1 MTSGLAIAEDLE
13 LPIDAVT
20 ETFGILA
27 KKGAGKSNAA
37 VVMAEEMHA
46 AGVPW
51 VAIDPKGDWWGLRAA
66 GDGQGPGLPIVVFGG
81 RHGDVPLE
89 PTAGA
94 LLADLVIEQRLT
106 CVLDVSEFTKADVR
120 RFLLAFA
127 DRLYRQADDDP
138 IHLFLEEAHEYLPQ
152 QVRGD
157 DAHLVNAWQRIVKQG
172 RFKGLGCTL
181 VTQRSAALNKD
192 VLTQVDTLIVLRTT
206 SPQDRAA
213 VKAWVDVHADSHD
226 MLATLP
232 SLESG
237 EAWVW
242 SPEFLGTL
250 TRIRFRRRSTFDSGA
265 TPKVGQK
272 RRTPATLADVDLAAI
287 KEQMAAT
294 IEKAKADD
302 PKHLRA
308 RIRELE
314 SQVIA
319 LRHLVDDFREAPA
332 PEPVVELVHV
342 PAVTAEALEEY
353 STVGGQL
360 LTLLSDIEGRLT
372 ELANQT
378 PQEGKQGQ
386 PTTRPS
392 APRATSAS
400 STTGRAPVARPS
412 TIQKPSPGHQRDTRP
427 ATDPGEAPSP
437 ARRRILTT
445 LVQLESINVTAP
457 PKNQV
462 ALFAGVSPKSSGYAN
477 NLGALRSAGLIDYPG
492 PGLVAITDTGR
503 AHADDVDVPLSDDE
517 LHDQVRTI
525 LTPAR
530 WRILEPLLGVYPD
543 AMDKGELAEHIG
555 VSSRSSGYANNLGAL
570 RSLGLIDYPGVGLVA
585 ATTMLFVE

>member
-1 MTSGLAIAEDLE
+1 MSLDIAPELQ

-51 VAIDPKGDWWGLRAA
+51 VAIDPKGDWWGLRAS
-66 GDGQGPGLPIVVFGG
+66 GDGTGPGLPIVVFGG

-94 LLADLVIEQRLT
+94 LIADLVLEQRLT

-127 DRLYRQADDDP
+127 DRLYRQADADP

-213 VKAWVDVHADSHD
+213 VKAWVDVHADSSD

-242 SPEFLGTL
+242 SPEFLGQL
-250 TRIRFRRRSTFDSGA
+250 VRIRFRRRRTFDSGA

-302 PKHLRA
+302 PKELRA
-308 RIRELE
+308 RIRDLERELAAARAE
-314 SQVIA
+314 T
-319 LRHLVDDFREAPA
+319 

-342 PAVTAEALEEY
+342 PVVTAEVLEQY
-353 STVGGQL
+353 SDVGGQL
-360 LTLLSDIEGRLT
+360 LTLLSDIEGRLN
-372 ELANQT
+372 ELADQT
-378 PQEGKQGQ
+378 SQEGKQGQ
-386 PTTRPS
+386 PTTRSS
-392 APRATSAS
+392 APRARSAS

-412 TIQKPSPGHQRDTRP
+412 TTQKPSPGHQRETRP
-427 ATDPGEAPSP
+427 ATDPGEALTLRAG
-437 ARRRILTT
+437 ARRMVESLGRMAPLRLTKSQWGT
-445 LVQLESINVTAP
+445 
-457 PKNQV
+457 V
-462 ALFAGVSPKSSGYAN
+462 AHLKTSGGTWSTY
-477 NLGALRSAGLIDYPG
+477 LSEIRRAGLIDETLAGYTLTDAGFDYLGGRPAPMTAAELQDHYRSILRSGARSMLDALIDSYPTPLTREELG
-492 PGLVAITDTGR
+492 EAAGLATSGGTFSTY
-503 AHADDVDVPLSDDE
+503 LSD
-517 LHDQVRTI
+517 
-525 LTPAR
+525 LTR
-530 WRILEPLLGVYPD
+530 NG
-543 AMDKGELAEHIG
+543 LAERIDGEIVATEVLMH
-555 VSSRSSGYANNLGAL
+555 GA
-570 RSLGLIDYPGVGLVA
+570 
-585 ATTMLFVE
+585 EQ

>member
-1 MTSGLAIAEDLE
+1 MSTLEISPDLS

-46 AGVPW
+46 AGIPW

-66 GDGQGPGLPIVVFGG
+66 GDGSGPGLPIVVFGG

-94 LLADLVIEQRLT
+94 LIADLVLQQGLT
-106 CVLDVSEFTKADVR
+106 CVLDVSEFSKANVR

-127 DRLYRQADDDP
+127 DRLYRQADQDP

-152 QVRGD
+152 QVRGE

-172 RFKGLGCTL
+172 RFKGIGCTL

-213 VKAWVDVHADSHD
+213 VKAWVDVHSDSHD

-242 SPEFLGTL
+242 SPEFLGQL
-250 TRIRFRRRSTFDSGA
+250 VRIRFRRRATFDSGA

-287 KEQMAAT
+287 KEQMAET
-294 IEKAKADD
+294 IEKSKVDD
-302 PKHLRA
+302 PKHLRT

-314 SQVIA
+314 QQLA
-319 LRHLVDDFREAPA
+319 AAATAQDRLRQA
-332 PEPVVELVHV
+332 EPIVELVHV
-342 PAVTAEALEEY
+342 PVVTAEALDQF
-353 STVGGQL
+353 SDVGGQL
-360 LTLLSDIEGRLT
+360 LTLLNDIGSRLT
-372 ELANQT
+372 KVAYQAS
-378 PQEGKQGQ
+378 QEGKQGQ
-386 PTTRPS
+386 PTTRSS

-400 STTGRAPVARPS
+400 STTGRVPVARPS
-412 TIQKPSPGHQRDTRP
+412 TTQKPSPGHQRETRP
-427 ATDPGEAPSP
+427 VTDPGEAPSA
-437 ARRRILTT
+437 ARRKILTT
-445 LVQLESINVTAP
+445 LVTLESVHVNQP

-477 NLGALRSAGLIDYPG
+477 NLGALRSAGMIDYPG

-503 AHADDVDVPLSDDE
+503 EYADEAPGIANDDE
-517 LHDQVRTI
+517 LHAQVRSI
-525 LTPAR
+525 LPPAR
-530 WRILEPLLGVYPD
+530 WRILEQLISVAPD
-543 AMDKGELAEHIG
+543 ALDKTTLAESID
-555 VSSRSSGYANNLGAL
+555 VSPRSSGFANNLGAL
-570 RSLGLIDYPGVGLVA
+570 RSLGLIEYPGPGLVA
-585 ATTMLFVE
+585 AGDLLFLDGSR